1 MMAEDIA
8 IASGATALLTPSLTA
23 VALLCGVALVA
34 LGLGTWL
41 GRWYAPLLRGL
52 NGIAPAWLG
61 SLLLCGGG
69 AVALAG
75 STALVGPGTRPVL
88 LGWAAVALAL
98 TVPSLVA
105 GLVLRAA
112 HGRSGPGRT
121 GWPRRVVRYLL
132 GGQYPAGGPIRDPRA
147 EPRAAR
153 EEPDHERC

>member
-1 MMAEDIA
+1 MMAESIA
-8 IASGATALLTPSLTA
+8 IASGATALLTPSLA
-23 VALLCGVALVA
+23 SVALACGLALVV

-52 NGIAPAWLG
+52 NGIDPAWLG
-61 SLLLCGGG
+61 PLLLCAGA

-75 STALVGPGTRPVL
+75 SALLVGPAARPVL

-112 HGRSGPGRT
+112 HGRFGPGRT

-132 GGQYPAGGPIRDPRA
+132 AGQYPAGGPIRDPRA
-147 EPRAAR
+147 PCD
-153 EEPDHERC
+153 EPDPQRC

>member
-1 MMAEDIA
+1 M
-8 IASGATALLTPSLTA
+8 
-23 VALLCGVALVA
+23 ALVCGLA
-34 LGLGTWL
+34 LATLGLGTWL
-41 GRWYAPLLRGL
+41 GRWYAPLLRAL
-52 NGIAPAWLG
+52 NGIEPAWLG
-61 SLLLCGGG
+61 PLLLCAGA

-75 STALVGPGTRPVL
+75 SALLVGPAVRPVL
-88 LGWAAVALAL
+88 LGSAAVPLAL

-147 EPRAAR
+147 EPRDPCD
-153 EEPDHERC
+153 EPDPQRC